1 MSAEELSTKFIRNYS
16 ELLMNVWRDDDEL
29 NRLLADPTGYAR
41 QIGFDLEPGARV
53 EIEHLA
59 LESMPSKAEVV
70 AKWSGTPGVHT
81 LIVPQEPLI
90 NADELSEA
98 ELEAVAAGM
107 TNNNNV
113 ILIIL

>member
-1 MSAEELSTKFIRNYS
+1 MSAELSTKFILSYS

-29 NRLLADPTGYAR
+29 HKLLADPTTYAR
-41 QIGFDLEPGARV
+41 ERGFDVEPGARV
-53 EIEHLA
+53 RVEHSA
-59 LESMPSKAEVV
+59 LDAMPTKAEVS

-98 ELEAVAAGM
+98 ELDAVAAGD
-107 TNNNNV
+107 NNV
-113 ILIIL
+113 NIIAFIL

>member
-16 ELLMNVWRDDDEL
+16 ELLMTVWRDDDEL
-29 NRLLADPTGYAR
+29 RKLLADPTAYAR

-53 EIEHLA
+53 EVEHSA
-59 LESMPSKAEVV
+59 LEAMPSKAEVA

-81 LIVPQEPLI
+81 LIVPEEPLI

-107 TNNNNV
+107 NNNNI